1 MYNLLNLNKMKNID
15 CEIYIKQMITFFD
28 NNPNDLMDLIG
39 EVQKM
44 EFYEKLRA
52 RCEKNVDEGHD
63 HVLTRQQMI
72 EIVLELKAPELLKTP
87 SPKSVVEGFVQK
99 TKWGEIILN

>member
-1 MYNLLNLNKMKNID
+1 MKNID

-28 NNPNDLMDLIG
+28 NNPNYLMDLIG
-39 EVQKM
+39 EVQKL
-44 EFYEKLRA
+44 EFYDKLRE
-52 RCEKNVDEGHD
+52 RCEKNVDEGLD

-72 EIVLELKAPELLKTP
+72 EIVLELKAPELVKTLNP
-87 SPKSVVEGFVQK
+87 QSVVEGFVQK

>member
-1 MYNLLNLNKMKNID
+1 MKNID
-15 CEIYIKQMITFFD
+15 CEIYVKQMITFFN

-39 EVQKM
+39 EVQKL
-44 EFYEKLRA
+44 EFYDKLRE
-52 RCEKNVDEGHD
+52 RCEKNVDEGLD

-72 EIVLELKAPELLKTP
+72 EIVLELKVPELVKTTKP
-87 SPKSVVEGFVQK
+87 QSVVEGFIQK